1 MSLICNALKIVW
13 RKYTSFSL
21 RQKNVIVS
29 SNVYFN
35 RNTIFE
41 GNNVIHSRAVVS
53 NSIIGRNTYVGKGSF
68 LPNCKI
74 GRFCSIASNVKVVS
88 GNHPTSVFVSTCP
101 SFYSTANQ
109 NGQAFVKHTKFNES
123 ETIDGYDV
131 VIGNDVW
138 IGSQVGIKG
147 GVCIGDGAVIAMGA
161 IVTKDIP
168 PYAIVG
174 GVPAKV
180 IKYRFSEEQIESL
193 LKIRW
198 WDKPDEWLISNAD
211 FFENIDIFVEKTDN
225 K

>member
-1 MSLICNALKIVW
+1 MYFKAMLKNFW
-13 RKYTSFSL
+13 RRYKSIYL
-21 RQKNVIVS
+21 RQKNVWLS
-29 SNVYFN
+29 SDAYFN
-35 RNTIFE
+35 KQTIFE

-53 NSIIGRNTYVGKGSF
+53 NSILGRNTYVGRDSF
-68 LPNCKI
+68 VPNCKI
-74 GRFCSIASNVKVVS
+74 GRFCSIASDVKVVS
-88 GNHPTSVFVSTCP
+88 GNHPTMVFVSTCP

-109 NGQAFVKHTKFNES
+109 NGQSFVKHTKFNES
-123 ETIDGYDV
+123 VTVDGYDV

-161 IVTKDIP
+161 IVTKDVP

-180 IKYRFSEEQIESL
+180 IRYRFSEEHIESL

-198 WDKPDEWLISNAD
+198 WDKPDEWLMTNAD
-211 FFENIDIFVEKTDN
+211 SFENIDIFVEKADN
-225 K
+225 R